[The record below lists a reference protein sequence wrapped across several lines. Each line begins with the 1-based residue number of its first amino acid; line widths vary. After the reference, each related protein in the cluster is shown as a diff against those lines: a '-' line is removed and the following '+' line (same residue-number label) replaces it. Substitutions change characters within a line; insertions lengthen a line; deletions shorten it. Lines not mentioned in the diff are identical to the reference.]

1 MLCCLLLL
9 ASCFGSATPQ
19 GQMVLVKQVVS
30 GQTIEVVS
38 ASTPTADPRRV
49 RLIGIEAPDMRQQ
62 PWGIEARQQ
71 LVQLLGDRSVLLE
84 LDVEKRDQYQRQL
97 GYIWARS
104 ADFRFR
110 STHPCCAQ
118 DATQQGGGS
127 RKRPKNRDSLL
138 NEEMVKRGY
147 ALAKPRSPNT
157 KYDQR
162 LANAQAWARIMGVGI
177 WNPEQPMG
185 ITPTEF
191 RSQNRSYVVSSQRST
206 VSAQSSKPQL
216 TTNN

>member
-1 MLCCLLLL
+1 MKTNLPKTIIGPMLCCLLLL

-62 PWGIEARQQ
+62 PWGIEARRQ
-71 LVQLLGDRSVLLE
+71 LAQLLGDRSVLLE

-97 GYIWARS
+97 SYIWARS
-104 ADFRFR
+104 AD
-110 STHPCCAQ
+110 
-118 DATQQGGGS
+118 G
-127 RKRPKNRDSLL
+127 PKNRDSLL

-191 RSQNRSYVVSSQRST
+191 RSQNRSSVVSGQWS
-206 VSAQSSKPQL
+206 VVNAQSSKPQL

>member
-1 MLCCLLLL
+1 
-9 ASCFGSATPQ
+9 
-19 GQMVLVKQVVS
+19 MVLVKQVVS

-62 PWGIEARQQ
+62 PWGIEARRQ
-71 LVQLLGDRSVLLE
+71 LAQLLGDRSVLLE

-97 GYIWARS
+97 GYIWA
-104 ADFRFR
+104 
-110 STHPCCAQ
+110 
-118 DATQQGGGS
+118 
-127 RKRPKNRDSLL
+127 RDSLL

-177 WNPEQPMG
+177 WDPEQPMG

-191 RSQNRSYVVSSQRST
+191 RSQNRSYVVSGQWLVVSGQRSVVSGQWSA

>member
-62 PWGIEARQQ
+62 PWGIEARRQ
-71 LVQLLGDRSVLLE
+71 LAQLLGDRSVLLE

-97 GYIWARS
+97 SYIWARS
-104 ADFRFR
+104 AD
-110 STHPCCAQ
+110 
-118 DATQQGGGS
+118 G
-127 RKRPKNRDSLL
+127 PKNRDSLL

-191 RSQNRSYVVSSQRST
+191 RSQNRSSVVSGQWS
-206 VSAQSSKPQL
+206 VVNAQSSKPQL

>member
-1 MLCCLLLL
+1 MKTNLPKTIIGPMLCCLLLL

-62 PWGIEARQQ
+62 PWGIEARRQ
-71 LVQLLGDRSVLLE
+71 LTQLLGDRSVLLE

-104 ADFRFR
+104 AD
-110 STHPCCAQ
+110 
-118 DATQQGGGS
+118 G
-127 RKRPKNRDSLL
+127 PKNQDSLL

-162 LANAQAWARIMGVGI
+162 LANAQAWARIMSVGI

-191 RSQNRSYVVSSQRST
+191 RSQNRSSVVSGQ
-206 VSAQSSKPQL
+206 
-216 TTNN
+216 

>member
-62 PWGIEARQQ
+62 PWGIEARRQ
-71 LVQLLGDRSVLLE
+71 LTQLLGDRSVLLE

-104 ADFRFR
+104 AD
-110 STHPCCAQ
+110 
-118 DATQQGGGS
+118 G
-127 RKRPKNRDSLL
+127 PKNQDSLL

-162 LANAQAWARIMGVGI
+162 LANAQAWARIMSVGI

-191 RSQNRSYVVSSQRST
+191 RSQNRSSVVSGQ
-206 VSAQSSKPQL
+206 
-216 TTNN
+216 

>member
-19 GQMVLVKQVVS
+19 GQMVLVKQLVS

-38 ASTPTADPRRV
+38 ASTPTSDPRRV

-62 PWGIEARQQ
+62 PWGIEARRQ
-71 LVQLLGDRSVLLE
+71 LAQLLGDRSVLLE

-104 ADFRFR
+104 AD
-110 STHPCCAQ
+110 
-118 DATQQGGGS
+118 G
-127 RKRPKNRDSLL
+127 PKNRDSLL

-191 RSQNRSYVVSSQRST
+191 RSQNRSSVVSGQRSV

-216 TTNN
+216 TTND